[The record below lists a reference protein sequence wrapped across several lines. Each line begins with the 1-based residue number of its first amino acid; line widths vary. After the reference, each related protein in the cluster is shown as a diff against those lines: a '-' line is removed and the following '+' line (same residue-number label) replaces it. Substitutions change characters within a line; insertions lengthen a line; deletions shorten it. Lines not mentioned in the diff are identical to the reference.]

1 MRSSHGISSSTRNQ
15 MTLSVV
21 AVVHQTTRMTK
32 VNLSSTGAPRSQF
45 LPAFYHPVSP
55 RRIKSHGV
63 NGFLIGLHSSRD
75 VHYMF
80 IDCNRPPSTSESGRQ
95 NPNTR

>member
-55 RRIKSHGV
+55 RQIKSHGV
-63 NGFLIGLHSSRD
+63 NGFLIGALTLTWLHRSPAGRTTAA
-75 VHYMF
+75 
-80 IDCNRPPSTSESGRQ
+80 PPRGHQNDSG
-95 NPNTR
+95 T